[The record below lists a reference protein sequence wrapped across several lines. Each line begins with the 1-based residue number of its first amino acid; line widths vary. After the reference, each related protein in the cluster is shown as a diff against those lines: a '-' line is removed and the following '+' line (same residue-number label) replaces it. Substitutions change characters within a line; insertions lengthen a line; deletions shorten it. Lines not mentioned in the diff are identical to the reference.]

1 MPLFTIAKTWKPP
14 KCPLTDGWIKK
25 IWGMHTMEYY
35 PAFKKNETVPYAATW
50 LDLEIIILQ
59 VKKIRER

>member
-1 MPLFTIAKTWKPP
+1 
-14 KCPLTDGWIKK
+14 
-25 IWGMHTMEYY
+25 MEYY